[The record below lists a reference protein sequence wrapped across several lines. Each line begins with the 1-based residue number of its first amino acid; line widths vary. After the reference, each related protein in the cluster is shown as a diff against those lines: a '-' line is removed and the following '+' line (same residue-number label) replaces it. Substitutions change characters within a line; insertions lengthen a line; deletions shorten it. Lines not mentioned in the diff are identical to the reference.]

1 MWSGSKDIAR
11 DAGYDLR
18 RRARAVRPVCCNTH
32 IIPMNVNAVYPR
44 LSKTIGDGIGASCA
58 SGYARCNWSGKLA
71 TTHLDQIQ
79 SNISIFLAYT
89 VNGNNEGWLPAQELF
104 EIFCPGRAEIA
115 RMILLRVAT
124 PVGRVPGIKQTEP
137 SVATNTICDRSTLGR
152 ANKPGPILKTE
163 VEQSFKSV
171 IFSEV

>member
-104 EIFCPGRAEIA
+104 EIF
-115 RMILLRVAT
+115 L
-124 PVGRVPGIKQTEP
+124 
-137 SVATNTICDRSTLGR
+137 SRSSRDCTHDPAPRGDASR
-152 ANKPGPILKTE
+152 PGPWHQADRAIRRHEHHLR
-163 VEQSFKSV
+163 
-171 IFSEV
+171 SEHAGARE

>member
-1 MWSGSKDIAR
+1 MCIR
-11 DAGYDLR
+11 D
-18 RRARAVRPVCCNTH
+18 
-32 IIPMNVNAVYPR
+32 
-44 LSKTIGDGIGASCA
+44 S
-58 SGYARCNWSGKLA
+58 
-71 TTHLDQIQ
+71 
-79 SNISIFLAYT
+79 T